1 MQMMF
6 GIVKIIECIFFATTS
21 AQTLN
26 IILAVDYLTKLKCA
40 AYEHKRNELRYKFL
54 QCGTIKSLFYET

>member
-6 GIVKIIECIFFATTS
+6 GIVKIIECIFLATTS

-26 IILAVDYLTKLKCA
+26 IILAVDCLTKLKRA
-40 AYEHKRNELRYKFL
+40 AYEPKRNELRYK
-54 QCGTIKSLFYET
+54 SL

>member
-26 IILAVDYLTKLKCA
+26 IILAVDCLTKLKRA
-40 AYEHKRNELRYKFL
+40 AYEPKRNELRYK
-54 QCGTIKSLFYET
+54 SL